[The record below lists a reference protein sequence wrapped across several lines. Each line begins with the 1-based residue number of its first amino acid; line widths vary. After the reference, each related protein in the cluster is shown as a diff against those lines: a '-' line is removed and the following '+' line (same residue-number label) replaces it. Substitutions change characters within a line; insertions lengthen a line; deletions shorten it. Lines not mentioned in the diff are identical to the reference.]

1 MTGLQIQ
8 HCRKTKLRHFLQKYK
23 SWFESYTI
31 IAGSNS
37 PSLKFP
43 ESQVFNKA
51 FSKNSFDMFSAWFL
65 SSWCLELL
73 SFMILEASIDQS
85 NEYVAVIKR
94 LFL

>member
-23 SWFESYTI
+23 SWFETYTI
-31 IAGSNS
+31 LAGNNS

-51 FSKNSFDMFSAWFL
+51 FSRNSFEKFSVWFL

-73 SFMILEASIDQS
+73 SFMILEASTDQS
-85 NEYVAVIKR
+85 YEYVAVIKR